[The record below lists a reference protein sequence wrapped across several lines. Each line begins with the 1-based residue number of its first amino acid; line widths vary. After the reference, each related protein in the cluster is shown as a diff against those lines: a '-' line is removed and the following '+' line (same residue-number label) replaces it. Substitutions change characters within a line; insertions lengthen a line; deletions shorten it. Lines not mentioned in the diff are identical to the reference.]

1 LFNKE
6 AAMASKWVQYLIEVL
21 LPHPEGLARQDAID
35 RVAQRRRADG
45 YSLPSDTMRTIQS
58 AFNGHHQGSSEF
70 TRRGRKPTDA
80 FFYPV
85 GGKGSG
91 VWAVDP
97 NKARAWLARD
107 LH

>member
-1 LFNKE
+1 VQ
-6 AAMASKWVQYLIEVL
+6 SKWVTYLIEVL
-21 LPHPEGLARQDAID
+21 LPHPDGLPRQDVID
-35 RVAQRRRADG
+35 RVTQRRREEG

-70 TRRGRKPTDA
+70 SRRGRRLEDA

-91 VWAVDP
+91 IWAMDRD
-97 NKARAWLARD
+97 KAQVWLARNSN
-107 LH
+107 